1 MSEHLKLNDLEIKY
15 QGNKVSIGDEWYSNE
30 IQQSTINPFVRS
42 RIEQESLNRK
52 LVNAQLGELKAL
64 VVSIAEILPTLKKTQ
79 QDVVNQIAEGEKNGW
94 PHTTP
99 EGIILQEQATKDYK
113 AHLDAIIAYLEKK
126 AT

>member
-15 QGNKVSIGDEWYSNE
+15 QGNRVSIGNEWYSNQ
-30 IQQSTINPFVRS
+30 IQQSTIKPFIRS
-42 RIEQESLNRK
+42 QIEQENLNRK
-52 LVNAQLGELKAL
+52 LVNAQLGKTTAP
-64 VVSIAEILPTLKKTQ
+64 VASIIETLPILKKTQ
-79 QDVVNQIAEGEKNGW
+79 QDVVNQIAEGDAKGW

-113 AHLDAIIAYLEKK
+113 THLDAVIAYLEKK